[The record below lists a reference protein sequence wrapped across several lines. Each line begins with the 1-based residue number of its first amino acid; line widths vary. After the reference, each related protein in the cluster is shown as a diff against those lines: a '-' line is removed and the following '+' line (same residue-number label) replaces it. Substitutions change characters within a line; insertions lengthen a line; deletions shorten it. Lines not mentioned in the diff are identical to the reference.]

1 MSENMVTV
9 TAHIMAKKGLEERLR
24 EELITLVGPTRSE
37 TGCITYDL
45 YRDQE
50 NKALFMFYESWESK
64 GDLEQHLQKTY
75 IKSFMEKADE
85 LLAEPVTI
93 SLWEKVRE

>member
-1 MSENMVTV
+1 MVTV
-9 TAHIMAKKGLEERLR
+9 TAHIKAKKGFEDKLM
-24 EELITLVGPTRSE
+24 EELLSLVDPTRSE
-37 TGCITYDL
+37 AGCIAYDL

-50 NKALFMFYESWESK
+50 NRSIFMFYESWKSK

-75 IKSFMEKADE
+75 LKSFMEKADE

-93 SLWEKVRE
+93 SLWEKV

>member
-50 NKALFMFYESWESK
+50 NKALFMFYESWEV
-64 GDLEQHLQKTY
+64 
-75 IKSFMEKADE
+75 KATWNSTCKR
-85 LLAEPVTI
+85 PI
-93 SLWEKVRE
+93 

>member
-1 MSENMVTV
+1 MLTV
-9 TAHIMAKKGLEERLR
+9 TAHIKAKKGMEDKLK
-24 EELITLVGPTRSE
+24 EELLSLVDPTRSE
-37 TGCITYDL
+37 AGSITYDL

-50 NKALFMFYESWESK
+50 NQSSFMFYESWKSR

-75 IKSFMEKADE
+75 LKSFMEKADE

-93 SLWEKVRE
+93 SLWEKV